1 LKLVDARSLAAAA
14 VHQHYAIQQEEE
26 LAQAIEMAQ
35 WLDPKVIVEIGC
47 DAGGTL
53 WAWKQVARTVY
64 GVTLPVSPPGQGLF
78 PQGVH
83 PLETHGARVWLG
95 DSHDAAARHWLNA
108 QLAGRPVDFLF
119 IDGDH
124 TVEGVMADYRTYG
137 HLVRPGG
144 IIALDDVANPDLD
157 VHVAWERITAALP
170 ACNHLTIKAG
180 DMPAGI
186 GLIRAGT

>member
-1 LKLVDARSLAAAA
+1 MKLVNAWELAAAA
-14 VHQHYAIQQEEE
+14 VHAHHAIQQQEE
-26 LAQAIEMAQ
+26 LAQLIEMAQ

-53 WAWKQVARTVY
+53 WVWKQVARTVY
-64 GVTLPVSPPGQGLF
+64 GITLPVSPPGQGLF
-78 PQGVH
+78 PQGEH
-83 PLETHGARVWLG
+83 PLETHGAEVWLG
-95 DSHDAAARHWLNA
+95 DSHDATAQHWLRA

-124 TVEGVMADYRTYG
+124 SPAGVLADYHSYG

-157 VHVAWERITAALP
+157 VSAAWERITAALP
-170 ACNHLTIKAG
+170 RSEYLTIKAG

-186 GLIRAGT
+186 GLVRAGS